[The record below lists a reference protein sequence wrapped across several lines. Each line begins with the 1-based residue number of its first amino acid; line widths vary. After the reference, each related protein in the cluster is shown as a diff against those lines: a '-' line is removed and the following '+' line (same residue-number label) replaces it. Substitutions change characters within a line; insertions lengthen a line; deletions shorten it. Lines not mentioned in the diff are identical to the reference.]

1 MSKTSKSSGNNISI
15 NGQSKVS
22 SYNDGNTTYTNYN
35 MSDAEKAVYDYAQ
48 NALKDN
54 VSQVN
59 VFSPDTLKNMQS
71 QINAYTKKGQDVI
84 NNTYTPQITSLKND
98 IASRFGNLDNSSFLN
113 NLNSITDKQAQA
125 ESSLAQDVTAKQ
137 NELVS
142 DELQQRYNFLN
153 FMNDLQN
160 QVNDNVLNYVSKA
173 ANTSSS
179 SSGGM
184 SSADLTRYLTL
195 ASTIL
200 TNVLVEVNTQ

>member
-48 NALKDN
+48 NALKNN

-173 ANTSSS
+173 ANTGSS

-200 TNVLVEVNTQ
+200 TNVLV

>member
-1 MSKTSKSSGNNISI
+1 MSKKSKSSGNGNNISI
-15 NGQSKVS
+15 NGQNKVS
-22 SYNDGNTTYTNYN
+22 SYNNGRTTYTNYN

-48 NALKDN
+48 NALKNDI
-54 VSQVN
+54 SQIN

-71 QINAYTKKGQDVI
+71 QINAYTQKGQDVI
-84 NNTYTPQITSLKND
+84 NNTYTPQIASLKND

-113 NLNSITDKQAQA
+113 NLNSITNKQAQA

-160 QVNDNVLNYVSKA
+160 QVNDNILNYVSKTA
-173 ANTSSS
+173 TTSNNSNNNTS
-179 SSGGM
+179 GG
-184 SSADLTRYLTL
+184 TNFGKYLSL

-200 TNVLVEVNTQ
+200 RNGLS

>member
-200 TNVLVEVNTQ
+200 TNVLV